1 MMSKEN
7 ILKSYELAKESYA
20 SIGVNTDDAIKALD
34 KVEISLHCWQGDDV
48 AGFEHS
54 SGSLTGGIMATGNCP
69 GRARTPEELRTDL
82 DKAMSLLPGTQKVN
96 VHALYL
102 DTKGKKVDRNE
113 IEPEHFSSWA
123 EWAKQQGIGLDFNP
137 SFFSHPKSADGFT
150 LSSGDKGIRDFWI
163 EHGKRSRKIAEYF
176 GKTTGKTC
184 VTNIWIPDGYKD
196 NPIDRLAP
204 RQRLEAALDEMLS
217 EKIDTKY
224 NKDAVESK
232 LFGIGSEAY
241 VTGSHEF
248 YMGYAATRKEKNVLL
263 TLDAGH
269 FHPTEVISAK
279 ISALLLFVDELLLHV
294 SRPVRWDSD
303 HVVILDDELQ
313 AIMNEIIR
321 CEVLNKVNIALDY
334 FDASINRIAA
344 WVVGAR
350 NTQKALLKAMLEPVA
365 ALKKA
370 EAEGDYTTRLAL
382 TEEYKSYPYNAVW
395 DYYCLTKNVP
405 AKENWLAEVKTYE
418 KEVLLKR

>member
-1 MMSKEN
+1 MSKEN

-20 SIGVNTDDAIKALD
+20 AIGVNTDKAIEAID

-48 AGFEHS
+48 IGYEQS
-54 SGSLTGGIMATGNCP
+54 SGALTGGIMATGNYL
-69 GRARTPEELRTDL
+69 GRARTPDELRKDI
-82 DKAMSLLPGTQKVN
+82 DKAMSLLPGKQKVN

-123 EWAKQQGIGLDFNP
+123 EWAKAQGIGLDFNP

-150 LSSGDKGIRDFWI
+150 LSSADKGIRDFWI

-204 RQRLEAALDEMLS
+204 RKRLESALDEILS

-232 LFGIGSEAY
+232 VFGIGSEAY

-248 YMGYAATRKEKNVLL
+248 FMGYAATRKDKNVLL

-279 ISALLLFVDELLLHV
+279 ISALLLFIDELLIHV

-313 AIMNEIIR
+313 AIMNEIVR
-321 CEVLNKVNIALDY
+321 CDALSRVNIALDY

-344 WVVGAR
+344 WVIGAR
-350 NTQKALLKAMLEPVA
+350 NTQKSLLRAMLEPTA
-365 ALKKA
+365 ALKIA
-370 EAEGDYTTRLAL
+370 EANGDYTSRLAL

-405 AKENWLAEVKTYE
+405 VKEQWLAEVKTYE
-418 KEVLLKR
+418 KEVLSKR